1 MPGLWI
7 KVDADFHLDELMM
20 RAGPMAQVLHIRAM
34 GFCRKMLTD
43 GKITKGQVA
52 ALTYDM
58 PESAEQIER
67 LEFCEDGKSPLW
79 EPINGGWMLES
90 YGDLN
95 QSAAEIADITEKKR
109 KAGKAR
115 ADKAAAQQ
123 SAQQPVEHLLSTC
136 LAPEEHCAEAV
147 SEHRCSTLLCS
158 EVGST
163 NNGTDVHL
171 PQAKPDGAEWE
182 PDDPAYTPIAGYD
195 GKSELALWEKT
206 WGKISP
212 SQVTMAQNSLIRLH
226 VYFKLSVQQVRRL
239 VEHVNTDPEAGEWWG
254 GKQRSPSSWLQQDE
268 SGQHR
273 WQKIRTHAES
283 STKPK
288 PPKGDGDVRPT
299 PTPFS
304 EILNQ

>member
-1 MPGLWI
+1 MAGLWI
-7 KVDADFHLDELMM
+7 KVGTGFYRTEQQRQL
-20 RAGPMAQVLHIRAM
+20 GISAQMLHIRGMAL
-34 GFCRKMLTD
+34 CRENMTD
-43 GKITKGQVA
+43 GIVKEWQLPLIA
-52 ALTYDM
+52 FDM
-58 PESAEQIER
+58 PDVGDLVRR
-67 LEFCEDGKSPLW
+67 LTQAGPEGEAPVWTAID
-79 EPINGGWMLES
+79 GGWTIPEYLER
-90 YGDLN
+90 N
-95 QSAAEIADITEKKR
+95 MTAAELKALSEKR
-109 KAGKAR
+109 SKAGKAS
-115 ADKAAAQQ
+115 AANR
-123 SAQQPVEHLLSTC
+123 SVEHPVEH
-136 LAPEEHCAEAV
+136 PVEQDVEQDVEHNLNIATT
-147 SEHRCSTLLCS
+147 TLLYS
-158 EVGST
+158 VPAVQNT
-163 NNGTDVHL
+163 NGTDVHL

-288 PPKGDGDVRPT
+288 PPKGDGDIRPT
-299 PTPFS
+299 PTPFR
-304 EILNQ
+304 EILNR